1 MMIRTVVALIFSA
14 ALAPAWVE
22 SVEFPWNAYPK
33 QLWER
38 ELVWLKNIGVTHVSL
53 PPAQDVSQLT
63 EVLQIIRRLGIEADL
78 EGPIPESL
86 LPLSRAHGGFL
97 TGPLP
102 GPAARISTLA
112 PSAVT
117 HSRELL
123 TSGTAALIWT
133 DVEETLGPSG
143 YRPGAVNFAGEE
155 TSATGPLRQ
164 SIQLSSYWS
173 KTLASLHPIPGAGVT
188 LAATPTAKQD
198 SAGPSVRQFAGAN
211 NISVVSVV
219 NKSANPW
226 TGDLKVFYPTAA
238 RSISVPGVS
247 VPAHDAL
254 WLPVDV
260 PLTAGPLCKDCS
272 AFSNADRLV
281 YATAE
286 LTDMEY
292 ENGILAMEFTSHGKA
307 EAVLQL
313 AREPYGP
320 LVAGGRPVEFDWD
333 EHTQRVRLPIPAGKG
348 AGSHV
353 RIGIAIE
360 PPDATAFFDS
370 AHVLLIGETNSLTAQ
385 FSSDAIAQR
394 SRLRSVPAF
403 ESEQQP
409 GSEPL
414 ARVYQIKVP
423 GIFVSGDHADLAIEA
438 DGMQMS
444 HARPQLLVP
453 VAIRVPDAIS
463 VHLSAASAL
472 PLFPATVAVNQR
484 AGRDLTIS
492 LRNNA
497 PEIRNFQV
505 ELKGDGIEFSPEKL
519 QVTVGA
525 SVARDISFRVFARE
539 AAPGLHSGTISVS
552 GAASSTE
559 PVQFAVFPE
568 GGAVAFSTGGFSLIE
583 SAKFRA
589 SFMPGRWL
597 ELVNK
602 ENNQNLLASTGM
614 PFKPGSIEVRGDAL
628 AFQSGQ
634 QVLKLEDL
642 QQLAQQPKH

>member
-1 MMIRTVVALIFSA
+1 MTF
-14 ALAPAWVE
+14 
-22 SVEFPWNAYPK
+22 
-33 QLWER
+33 
-38 ELVWLKNIGVTHVSL
+38 
-53 PPAQDVSQLT
+53 
-63 EVLQIIRRLGIEADL
+63 
-78 EGPIPESL
+78 
-86 LPLSRAHGGFL
+86 
-97 TGPLP
+97 
-102 GPAARISTLA
+102 
-112 PSAVT
+112 
-117 HSRELL
+117 
-123 TSGTAALIWT
+123 
-133 DVEETLGPSG
+133 
-143 YRPGAVNFAGEE
+143 
-155 TSATGPLRQ
+155 
-164 SIQLSSYWS
+164 
-173 KTLASLHPIPGAGVT
+173 ASLHPVPGAGVT
-188 LAATPTAKQD
+188 LAATPSAKQTLP
-198 SAGPSVRQFAGAN
+198 GLTVRQFAGEN
-211 NISVVSVV
+211 SISVVSVV

-226 TGDLKVFYPTAA
+226 TGDLKVFYPTAK

-247 VPAHDAL
+247 VPAHDAI

-292 ENGILAMEFTSHGKA
+292 ENGILAMEFTSYGKG

-360 PPDATAFFDS
+360 APDATAFFDS
-370 AHVLLIGETNSLTAQ
+370 AHVLVIGETNSLPAQ

-394 SRLRSVPAF
+394 SRLRSVPAL
-403 ESEQQP
+403 EAEQQP
-409 GSEPL
+409 GGDPL
-414 ARVYQIKVP
+414 TRVYQIKVP
-423 GIFVSGDHADLAIEA
+423 AALVNGDHADLAIEA

-444 HARPQLLVP
+444 HARPQLLQPLSVR
-453 VAIRVPDAIS
+453 IPDAIG
-463 VHLSAASAL
+463 VHLSATSTL

-497 PEIRNFQV
+497 PEIRNFEV
-505 ELKGDGIEFSPEKL
+505 ELKGDALEFSPAKL
-519 QVTVGA
+519 HVTVGA
-525 SVARDISFRVFARE
+525 SVARDISFRIFVGDAT
-539 AAPGLHSGTISVS
+539 PGLHSGSINVS
-552 GAASSTE
+552 GAASATE

-589 SFMPGRWL
+589 VFMPGRWL

-602 ENNQNLLASTGM
+602 DNNQNLLASTGM

-628 AFQSGQ
+628 AFENGQ
-634 QVLKLEDL
+634 KLLKLEDL
-642 QQLAQQPKH
+642 QQLAPKPKRQP

>member
-1 MMIRTVVALIFSA
+1 MIVRAAVFLLFSA

-22 SVEFPWNAYPK
+22 SVEFPWNAYPR

-78 EGPIPESL
+78 EGPIPDSL

-97 TGPLP
+97 TDPLP
-102 GPAARISTLA
+102 GPVSRISTLA
-112 PSAVT
+112 PAAVT

-123 TSGTAALIWT
+123 TAGTAALIWT

-155 TSATGPLRQ
+155 TPATGPLRQ
-164 SIQLSSYWS
+164 SVQLSSYWS
-173 KTLASLHPIPGAGVT
+173 KTFPSLRPMPGAGVT
-188 LAATPTAKQD
+188 LAATPAAKQD
-198 SAGPSVRQFAGAN
+198 AAGPSVRQFAGEN

-219 NKSANPW
+219 NKSASPW
-226 TGDLKVFYPTAA
+226 TGDLKVFYPTAK

-254 WLPVDV
+254 WLPVDI
-260 PLTAGPLCKDCS
+260 PLTAGALCKDCS

-286 LTDMEY
+286 LTAMEY
-292 ENGILAMEFTSHGKA
+292 ENGILAMEFTSHGKG

-370 AHVLLIGETNSLTAQ
+370 AHVLVIGETNHLTAQ

-394 SRLRSVPAF
+394 SRLRSSPAF
-403 ESEQQP
+403 EAEQQP
-409 GSEPL
+409 GSDPL
-414 ARVYQIKVP
+414 ARVYRIRVP
-423 GIFVSGDHADLAIEA
+423 DALVNGDHADLAIEA
-438 DGMQMS
+438 DGVQMS

-453 VAIRVPDAIS
+453 VTVRIPDAIG

-497 PEIRNFQV
+497 PEIRNFQI

-525 SVARDISFRVFARE
+525 SVARDISFRVFARD
-539 AAPGLHSGTISVS
+539 AAPGLHSGSINVS

-559 PVQFAVFPE
+559 PIQFAVFPE
-568 GGAVAFSTGGFSLIE
+568 GGAVAFSTAGFSLIE

-614 PFKPGSIEVRGDAL
+614 PFKPGLIEVRGDAL

-642 QQLAQQPKH
+642 QQLAPKPRR

>member
-1 MMIRTVVALIFSA
+1 MMIRTTVALLLCA
-14 ALAPAWVE
+14 AVAPAWVE
-22 SVEFPWNAYPK
+22 SVEFPWNAYPR

-53 PPAQDVSQLT
+53 PPAQDVSRLT
-63 EVLQIIRRLGIEADL
+63 EVLQIVRRLGIEADL
-78 EGPIPESL
+78 EGPIPNSL

-102 GPAARISTLA
+102 GPVSRISTLA
-112 PSAVT
+112 PAAVT

-123 TSGTAALIWT
+123 TSGTASLIWT

-143 YRPGAVNFAGEE
+143 YKPGAVYFSGEE
-155 TSATGPLRQ
+155 SPATGPLRQ
-164 SIQLSSYWS
+164 SVQLSSYWS
-173 KTLASLHPIPGAGVT
+173 RAFPSLHLVPGAGVA
-188 LAATPTAKQD
+188 LAATPNVKQD
-198 SAGPSVRQFAGAN
+198 APGPSVRQFAAEDN
-211 NISVVSVV
+211 TSVVSVV
-219 NKSANPW
+219 NKSASPW
-226 TGDLKVFYPTAA
+226 TGDLKVFYPTAK
-238 RSISVPGVS
+238 RSISVPAVS
-247 VPAHDAL
+247 VPAHHAL
-254 WLPVDV
+254 WLPVDL
-260 PLTAGPLCKDCS
+260 PLSAGPLCKDCS

-286 LTDMEY
+286 LTAMEY
-292 ENGILAMEFTSHGKA
+292 ENGILAMEFTSYGKG

-320 LVAGGRPVEFDWD
+320 LIAGGRPVEFDWD

-360 PPDATAFFDS
+360 PPEATAFFDS
-370 AHVLLIGETNSLTAQ
+370 AHVLVIGETNSLTAQ

-403 ESEQQP
+403 EAEQQP
-409 GSEPL
+409 GKDPL
-414 ARVYQIKVP
+414 ARVYQIRVP
-423 GIFVSGDHADLAIEA
+423 GALVNGDHADLAIEA
-438 DGMQMS
+438 DGTQMS

-453 VAIRVPDAIS
+453 LAIRVPDAIS

-472 PLFPATVAVNQR
+472 PLFPATVAINQR
-484 AGRDLTIS
+484 AGRDLTIT

-505 ELKGDGIEFSPEKL
+505 ELKGEGLEFSPEKL

-525 SVARDISFRVFARE
+525 SVSRDISFRVFARD
-539 AAPGLHSGTISVS
+539 AAPGLHSGSVNVS
-552 GAASSTE
+552 GPAASTE

-602 ENNQNLLASTGM
+602 ENNENLLASTGM
-614 PFKPGSIEVRGDAL
+614 PFKPGPIQIRGDAL
-628 AFQSGQ
+628 AFQDGQ

-642 QQLAQQPKH
+642 QQLAPKPKH